1 MGPTLNIGKLDSMV
15 PGQMRQTVEE
25 LIGKLNVTSEGPERL
40 VDENERPFD
49 SFRITNTTTASA
61 ALDVC

>member
-1 MGPTLNIGKLDSMV
+1 M

-49 SFRITNTTTASA
+49 GFSITNTTTASA
-61 ALDVC
+61 FTEVWTSVRV